1 MITALKLWKKVGM
14 WFILILLVV
23 VFATISPVFR
33 TVSNFG
39 NILKQISILG
49 VAAVGISFVL
59 ISGSVDLSIGSIIAL
74 EIVIMAK
81 LLQAKVPLGFVI
93 LAGLSIAV
101 VCSTIN
107 GLLANTL
114 KIPAFTITLATMNI
128 YQGTAWLI
136 SEGKVLGGFLTSNIS
151 VFATKYLFGF
161 LPLMGLILIVS
172 SVIGVYILSKTYFGR
187 YVYAIGGNSEA
198 ARLAGID
205 TKKTVVLIHII
216 AGIFYGVAG
225 ILYLSRTMSATGSAA
240 ANYAFQCITAAC
252 LGGVSTSGGEGK
264 ATGAILG
271 VLVIGIFANG
281 MGVMGVNDFVQQVIQ
296 GGVLLFA
303 LFVEYLQKRVAATGG
318 PTTSS
323 DVPEKIQV

>member
-1 MITALKLWKKVGM
+1 METALRLWKKVGM
-14 WFILILLVV
+14 WFVLLVLLII
-23 VFATISPVFR
+23 FTSISPAFR
-33 TVSNFG
+33 TIGNFG

-74 EIVIMAK
+74 QIVIMAK
-81 LLQAKVPLGFVI
+81 MLQAKMPLASVI
-93 LAGLSIAV
+93 IVGMLVAA

-136 SEGKVLGGFLTSNIS
+136 SGGKVLGGFFTSNIS

-161 LPLMGLILIVS
+161 MPLMGLILIIS
-172 SVIGVYILSKTYFGR
+172 SIVGIYLLSKTYFGR
-187 YVYAIGGNSEA
+187 YVYAIGGNREA
-198 ARLAGID
+198 ARLAGIN
-205 TKKTVVLIHII
+205 TNKTVVLIHII
-216 AGIFYGVAG
+216 AGFFYGIAG
-225 ILYLSRTMSATGSAA
+225 VLYLSRTMSATGSAC

-264 ATGAILG
+264 ASGAILG
-271 VLVIGIFANG
+271 VLVIGIFSNG
-281 MGVMGVNDFVQQVIQ
+281 MGVMGINDFVQQVIQ
-296 GGVLLFA
+296 GAILLFA
-303 LFVEYLQKRVAATGG
+303 LFVEFLQKKTIM
-318 PTTSS
+318 S
-323 DVPEKIQV
+323 DKPNEMDSIHASA